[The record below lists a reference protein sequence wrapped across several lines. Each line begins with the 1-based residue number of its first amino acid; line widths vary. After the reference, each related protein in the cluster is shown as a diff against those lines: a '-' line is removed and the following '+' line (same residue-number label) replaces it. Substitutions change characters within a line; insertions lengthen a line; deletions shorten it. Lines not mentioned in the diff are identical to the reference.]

1 MYAWTRM
8 LRNATICGQGT
19 WGWRVLRSS
28 ETRAARL
35 AYDGELLNDG
45 AAQQFRFLKC
55 LKISACAGGP
65 HLHPRLPVEITFLS
79 PTDHPSPADS
89 SLHQR
94 RSFHALL
101 P

>member
-1 MYAWTRM
+1 
-8 LRNATICGQGT
+8 
-19 WGWRVLRSS
+19 LRSS